1 MKEAI
6 FTGRSSEEALLKAS
20 QELGVNISDMTY
32 EVLDEETSLFGLF
45 RKDVRVVVRVREDAA
60 QVVTR
65 ANYVPGY
72 GDTGLVTTAGEIL
85 TLKKPSREK
94 NVEALPGELPAS
106 GVVDSVEAGEFTAQP
121 VRELRSQPETILS
134 EKGPAASKVLG
145 EILGLMGM
153 ECQVEFEENPES
165 VSLNVSGGDYE
176 MIVGRD
182 GEVLAALQFIVNK
195 IVNRFPDDRKLVIL
209 DAEGFRGRREQ
220 TLGKLA
226 RRLGDKAVAT
236 GRVIRLSPMTAQD
249 RRLMHLALRE
259 NRKVSTRSE
268 GVGDFRR
275 LLIIPAGFEAAQ
287 KDNVRKSDR
296 PAQTPPRDRERGRN
310 A

>member
-60 QVVTR
+60 QIVTR

-85 TLKKPSREK
+85 TLKKPARER
-94 NVEALPGELPAS
+94 NMDSSPVGTHDPDLPEPVDAFERPDRSVAVPPQHPAS
-106 GVVDSVEAGEFTAQP
+106 V
-121 VRELRSQPETILS
+121 LS
-134 EKGPAASKVLG
+134 EKGPIASRVLG

-249 RRLMHLALRE
+249 RRLMHLALRD

-275 LLIIPAGFEAAQ
+275 LLIIPAGFETAQ
-287 KDNVRKSDR
+287 KDSARKSDR
-296 PAQTPPRDRERGRN
+296 QVQTPPRDRERGRN
-310 A
+310 S